1 MYWVLGPGLLAPGP
15 VGRGSLSWGP
25 ATSATV
31 ERLFSKVGIAYSAK
45 RQSQSAGAGTLADI
59 LYTQVNV
66 P

>member
-45 RQSQSAGAGTLADI
+45 RQRAGADTLADI
-59 LYTQVNV
+59 LFTQVNV